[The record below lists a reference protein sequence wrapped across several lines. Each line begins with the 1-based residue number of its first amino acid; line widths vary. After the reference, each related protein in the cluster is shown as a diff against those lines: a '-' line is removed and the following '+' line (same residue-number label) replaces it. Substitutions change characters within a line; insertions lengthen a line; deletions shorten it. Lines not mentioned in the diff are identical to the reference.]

1 MRAINRFLVENHIR
15 VSNNPCIS
23 PDFCLDWSALAKTL
37 KDGAATELPDTR
49 FDTAAGSWVLVEDA
63 LTGDCAWKLL
73 PREGGTGR
81 STLEDGAALDDGSVV
96 FPATWENLLSL
107 KNAVQ
112 EHDPESTI
120 FPTAGGNL
128 GRGTLGIGARF
139 TTLHWPAV
147 EWAMTALD
155 LGVTANQ
162 NSIPRELVFDV
173 DAMLEDR
180 LDTVPFPF
188 IGTNVPEGHQ
198 GQSVEG
204 MSHGCVLSK
213 LRTGFHRRRIAWS
226 FNADHQ
232 PIGGKFDARED
243 TLVRGCVLASY
254 ITFDL
259 SPELAQTQAPSDP
272 AAWVKANVPT
282 DLVDRVRLRVASV
295 GLTLNEAEFSKLVA
309 YVWPALE
316 KMKRR
321 DDKYRAAREQTFT
334 TETGRTF
341 LRELSIDELPGLTTP
356 ETTAAM
362 LSLCEALGMRIN
374 FVAPAFGFQKN
385 TPYPDNASL
394 RALIERQWA
403 VCRAF
408 DSSIGFHSGSG
419 KSAENY
425 RVMGEVTG
433 GHLEIKTSGR
443 YTYEMGVALSTS
455 KNPADAA
462 LWRDWYRFTLD
473 MALAGAFSA
482 DATEQ
487 NMART
492 FIGTAIGAEAD
503 LKVSTT
509 NAKVSTTNAG
519 VSTTNSKTSTT
530 NADVGAP
537 DGRGA
542 DGRGADGRGTDG
554 RGTDGRGAD
563 GRSADLQVGDIFD
576 SPATCRKALEAL
588 PPSPEHMF
596 FFEYNFLYVLAAGGR
611 PDKTSLGDHSPAGY
625 AQRARFYA
633 ISPEA
638 RLSFAKAIARYIIFL
653 ATTTGLVDANRGTAA
668 AARLDGYHSL
678 EGMLAEI

>member
-1 MRAINRFLVENHIR
+1 MRGINQFLLDNNIR
-15 VSNNPCIS
+15 ISQNPCIS
-23 PDFCLDWSALAKTL
+23 PDFCLDWPALRAKL
-37 KDGAATELPDTR
+37 GEESIRQRPNTR
-49 FDTAAGSWVLVEDA
+49 FETAAGYWILLEDE
-63 LTGDCAWKLL
+63 TTCDCAWKLE
-73 PREGGTGR
+73 PRATGTGTDVLVDGM
-81 STLEDGAALDDGSVV
+81 TLDGGGIV
-96 FPATWENLLSL
+96 FPATWENLLRL

-112 EHDPESTI
+112 EHDPDSTI

-147 EWAMTALD
+147 DWAMTALN

-162 NSIPRELVFDV
+162 NSIPRELVYDV
-173 DAMLEDR
+173 DAMLDGR

-188 IGTNVPEGHQ
+188 IGTSVPEGHQ

-213 LRTGFHRRRIAWS
+213 LKTGFHRRRIAWS

-243 TLVRGCVLASY
+243 ALVKGCVLASY

-259 SPELAQTQAPSDP
+259 SPELAQTQPQGDA
-272 AAWVKANVPT
+272 AAWVKSNVPV
-282 DLVDRVRLRVASV
+282 DLVDRVRSRVAAV
-295 GLTLNEAEFSKLVA
+295 GLTLNEAEFSKLLA
-309 YVWPALE
+309 YVWPALQ

-321 DDKYRAAREQTFT
+321 DDKYRAAREKAFT
-334 TETGRTF
+334 TATGRQY

-385 TPYPDNASL
+385 SPYPDNVAL
-394 RALIERQWA
+394 RALIEQQWA

-419 KSAENY
+419 KSADNY
-425 RVMGEVTG
+425 QVMGSVTG
-433 GHLEIKTSGR
+433 GRLEIKTSGR

-455 KNPADAA
+455 KNPQDAN
-462 LWRDWYRFTLD
+462 LWRDWYRFTMD
-473 MALAGAFSA
+473 MALNGAFSN

-487 NMART
+487 KMART
-492 FIGTAIGAEAD
+492 FITASLAAD

-509 NAKVSTTNAG
+509 TT
-519 VSTTNSKTSTT
+519 
-530 NADVGAP
+530 GASA
-537 DGRGA
+537 A
-542 DGRGADGRGTDG
+542 DGAS
-554 RGTDGRGAD
+554 AMD

-576 SPATCRKALEAL
+576 SPSSCRRALESL
-588 PPSPEHMF
+588 PPSPDYMF

-611 PDKTSLGDHSPAGY
+611 PDKTALGDHSPAGY

-633 ISPEA
+633 ISAEA
-638 RLSFAKAIARYIIFL
+638 RLNYAKAVADYIIFL
-653 ATTTGLVDANRGTAA
+653 AATTGLVEANKCATT
-668 AARLDGYHSL
+668 AARLDRYTSL
-678 EGMLAEI
+678 EEMLSEI

>member
-1 MRAINRFLVENHIR
+1 MRAVNRFLLDNDIR
-15 VSNNPCIS
+15 ISHNPCIS
-23 PDFCLDWSALAKTL
+23 PDFCLDWPALRATL
-37 KDGAATELPDTR
+37 ESGSGRRAAWGEGAPQASREERGEGPPHQINERLKSR
-49 FDTAAGSWVLVEDA
+49 FETAAGRWILLEDE
-63 LTGDCAWKLL
+63 TTCDCAWRLE
-73 PREGGTGR
+73 PRTPGTG
-81 STLEDGAALDDGSVV
+81 SSALEDGVELQDGGVV
-96 FPATWENLLSL
+96 FPATWDNLLRL

-112 EHDPESTI
+112 EHDPGSTI

-147 EWAMTALD
+147 EWAMTALN

-173 DAMLEDR
+173 DAMLEGR

-188 IGTNVPEGHQ
+188 IGTSVPEGHQ

-213 LRTGFHRRRIAWS
+213 LKTGFHRRRIAWS

-243 TLVRGCVLASY
+243 ALVRGCVLASY

-259 SPELAQTQAPSDP
+259 SPELAQTQAPADA
-272 AAWVKANVPT
+272 AAWVNAHVPA
-282 DLVDRVRLRVASV
+282 DLVDRVRSRVASV
-295 GLTLNEAEFSKLVA
+295 GLTLNETEFSKLLA

-321 DDKYRAAREQTFT
+321 DDKYRAARETAFT
-334 TETGRTF
+334 TDVGRQY

-385 TPYPDNASL
+385 TPYPDNNGL
-394 RALIERQWA
+394 RALIEKQWA

-408 DSSIGFHSGSG
+408 DASIGFHSGSG

-425 RVMGEVTG
+425 AVMGAVTA

-443 YTYEMGVALSTS
+443 YTYEMGVALAAS
-455 KNPADAA
+455 KHPQDAA

-473 MALAGAFSA
+473 MVVAGAFSR
-482 DATEQ
+482 DTTEQ
-487 NMART
+487 KMART
-492 FIGTAIGAEAD
+492 FITTSLEAD
-503 LKVSTT
+503 LKV
-509 NAKVSTTNAG
+509 G
-519 VSTTNSKTSTT
+519 
-530 NADVGAP
+530 
-537 DGRGA
+537 
-542 DGRGADGRGTDG
+542 
-554 RGTDGRGAD
+554 
-563 GRSADLQVGDIFD
+563 DLFD
-576 SPATCRKALEAL
+576 SPTSCRRVLEAL
-588 PPSPEHMF
+588 PPSSEYMF
-596 FFEYNFLYVLAAGGR
+596 FFEYNFLYLLAAGGR
-611 PDKTSLGDHSPAGY
+611 PDKRALGDHSPAGY

-638 RLSFAKAIARYIIFL
+638 RLNFSKAVADYIIFL
-653 ATTTGLVDANRGTAA
+653 AATTGLVDANRCARA
-668 AARLDGYHSL
+668 AARLERYSSL
-678 EGMLAEI
+678 DEMLSEI